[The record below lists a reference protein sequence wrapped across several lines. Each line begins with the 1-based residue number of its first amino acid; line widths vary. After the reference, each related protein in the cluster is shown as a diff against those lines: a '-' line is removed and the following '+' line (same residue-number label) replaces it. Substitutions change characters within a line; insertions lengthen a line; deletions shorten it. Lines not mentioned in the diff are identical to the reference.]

1 MKLEEILA
9 SCAKSK
15 PDAWKVIPCGAPGS
29 GPSFLD
35 EWSLAADG
43 EPVLVGSHG
52 MRAAY
57 RPDVSIALAWGLTA
71 HEEFEDTWTRT
82 FAHGP
87 ASARFVDFFYNGAL
101 VERGLYVAVD
111 GGRCKLPIPQRDLAG
126 TRRPGLWV
134 TRWQHDFFALLNA
147 LEGVTDFDLYLRDAG
162 FEVR

>member
-1 MKLEEILA
+1 MKLEDILA

-15 PDAWKVIPCGAPGS
+15 PEAWKVIPCGAAGL

-35 EWSLAADG
+35 EWSADG
-43 EPVLVGSHG
+43 DGEAVLVGSHTV
-52 MRAAY
+52 RAAY

-71 HEEFEDTWTRT
+71 QEEFEDAWTET
-82 FAHGP
+82 FGRGA
-87 ASARFVDFFYNGAL
+87 ASSGFIDFFYNGAL
-101 VERGLYVAVD
+101 VERGLYVSVD
-111 GGRCKLPIPQRDLAG
+111 GGRCKLPIPQRDLDE
-126 TRRPGLWV
+126 TRHGGLWI